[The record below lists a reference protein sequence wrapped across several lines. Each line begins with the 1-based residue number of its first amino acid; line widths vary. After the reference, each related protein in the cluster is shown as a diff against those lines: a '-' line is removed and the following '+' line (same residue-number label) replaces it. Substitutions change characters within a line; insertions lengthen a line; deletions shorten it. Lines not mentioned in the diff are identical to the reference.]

1 MFVFSLVCYS
11 LSQLIIIDWWLLLK
25 IYFKSNFNSS
35 LTFLFSIQFGSEFED
50 QLFKGLQ
57 SAMEKKNI
65 QNTVVFSGLKIKNA
79 DLSEKG
85 EFDFIIISLPLKS
98 IVQIEAKKGN
108 NEKNRQHADTQLNRG
123 KKFFEENFPFPRS
136 ENWEYIKMM
145 CLGESVTADI
155 CKNCQKF
162 VLSANFVSSAG
173 KTQTIS
179 KEISNQFTSI
189 LNIASLAKGTYFKG
203 ILIEVN

>member
-1 MFVFSLVCYS
+1 M
-11 LSQLIIIDWWLLLK
+11 K
-25 IYFKSNFNSS
+25 ENK
-35 LTFLFSIQFGSEFED
+35 
-50 QLFKGLQ
+50 
-57 SAMEKKNI
+57 I

-108 NEKNRQHADTQLNRG
+108 NEKNREHADTQLNRG
-123 KKFFEENFPFPRS
+123 KEFFEENFPFPSS
-136 ENWEYIKMM
+136 EDWNYIKMM
-145 CLGESVTADI
+145 CFGESVTTNI

-179 KEISNQFTSI
+179 EDISKQFTSF
-189 LNIASLAKGTYFKG
+189 LQSVTDKKGNVSLFFKTHQM
-203 ILIEVN
+203 VF